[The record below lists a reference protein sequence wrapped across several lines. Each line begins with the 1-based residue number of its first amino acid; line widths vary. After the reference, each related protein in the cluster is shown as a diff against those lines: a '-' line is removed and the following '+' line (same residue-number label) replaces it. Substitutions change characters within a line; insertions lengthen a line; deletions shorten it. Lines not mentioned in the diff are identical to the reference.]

1 MRTAATDLLSIAV
14 PIFAFSHSRDVVVEV
29 SKAGGFGCLDAGHY
43 TKDQLKE
50 ELKWIDDHIEG
61 KP

>member
-14 PIFAFSHSRDVVVEV
+14 PIFAFSHSRDVLIEV
-29 SKAGGFGCLDAGHY
+29 PKAGGFGYLGAGYY

-50 ELKWIDDHIEG
+50 ELKWIDDHVEG